1 MANTFR
7 LIATY
12 TATSTVSNVVFNS
25 IPNTY
30 QDLKLLVSA
39 RSAASQ
45 DDDTLYVKFN
55 SNTSNYYSQVMF
67 DNGSNVFGFRLT
79 TAYAGVISANTTTA
93 EVFSNS
99 EVYISNY
106 ASATKNKSAATFTT
120 NEKNDS
126 NIRHDQAQLNWRDTT
141 PISSLL
147 IDSSTNILS
156 GSTFYLYG
164 INKS

>member
-45 DDDTLYVKFN
+45 DDERPPEF
-55 SNTSNYYSQVMF
+55 QV
-67 DNGSNVFGFRLT
+67 DGTGHGGNPH
-79 TAYAGVISANTTTA
+79 A
-93 EVFSNS
+93 
-99 EVYISNY
+99 
-106 ASATKNKSAATFTT
+106 
-120 NEKNDS
+120 
-126 NIRHDQAQLNWRDTT
+126 
-141 PISSLL
+141 
-147 IDSSTNILS
+147 
-156 GSTFYLYG
+156 
-164 INKS
+164 